1 MPGGAPKV
9 IGFDNPS
16 HPYLAAESSRLIFAL
31 AVRSYHSIV
40 VVELSG
46 QEVLQGSRFICKGR
60 RS

>member
-9 IGFDNPS
+9 IQFDNPS
-16 HPYLAAESSRLIFAL
+16 HRYLAVESSRLIFAL
-31 AVRSYHSIV
+31 AVGSYHSIV

-46 QEVLQGSRFICKGR
+46 QEVLQGSRSICKGR